1 MQRCHMEVDFDA
13 RLLLATCL
21 GEVGAIAPNRL
32 GETRADFNRAE
43 SSGNDSSLWRLKQA
57 PWQSRPVR
65 YELKVVTNHL
75 VVALKAAP
83 SSADQN
89 KIAFAIQQLLELLD
103 EHAKMSSR
111 SDSKFSASIKSS
123 TKSSQTKMSDWL
135 REQLS
140 DAGVIET
147 IEPFWGSQF
156 KEVSARKRIVL
167 FFADRISYSHVLCR
181 LVGSIRNKGTTV
193 FSWRIVILHLVVV
206 LVAMDA
212 QEKPR
217 RRTKPMVLV
226 LLCLPNSCKVQSRH
240 AARRVHSSFT
250 GSG

>member
-1 MQRCHMEVDFDA
+1 MLRSSDAANGTVTSLLDNLLQRCYVEVDFDA

-21 GEVGAIAPNRL
+21 GEVGAIGPNRL
-32 GETRADFNRAE
+32 GEMKVDLNHSE
-43 SSGNDSSLWRLKQA
+43 SSGNDSILWRLKQA

-111 SDSKFSASIKSS
+111 TDSRFVGSVKSS
-123 TKSSQTKMSDWL
+123 SKSSQTKMSDWL

-140 DAGVIET
+140 ESGVIET

-156 KEVSARKRIVL
+156 KEVSARIRNVL
-167 FFADRISYSHVLCR
+167 F
-181 LVGSIRNKGTTV
+181 
-193 FSWRIVILHLVVV
+193 
-206 LVAMDA
+206 
-212 QEKPR
+212 
-217 RRTKPMVLV
+217 
-226 LLCLPNSCKVQSRH
+226 SC
-240 AARRVHSSFT
+240 
-250 GSG
+250 